1 MKAGILDLSFSIPV
15 FLIVVL
21 LSAVG
26 FSVWFRYSRN
36 MRVSSDEGEIVDRF
50 QFILEKAG
58 YTDPCSGNSYPIIDL
73 LLTTRIS
80 LVFHIGLRTANESN
94 YLFLFPILLF
104 SDNRFGLT
112 LLGVGEEDAG
122 FLIGY

>member
-21 LSAVG
+21 LSTVG

-36 MRVSSDEGEIVDRF
+36 IRVLSKEGEIIDRF
-50 QFILEKAG
+50 QFNLEKVG

-73 LLTTRIS
+73 ALATRIS
-80 LVFHIGLRTANESN
+80 LVFHIGSRTADESS

-104 SDNRFGLT
+104 SNNRFSPALM
-112 LLGVGEEDAG
+112 GVGEEDAG
-122 FLIGY
+122 ILIGC